1 LPSTLCANDG
11 DHLHRIQAR
20 QQHVELQE
28 ELIDHIQGSDT
39 AL

>member
-1 LPSTLCANDG
+1 MYANVG
-11 DHLHRIQAR
+11 DILHRIQAK

-28 ELIDHIQGSDT
+28 ESTDHIQGSDT

>member
-1 LPSTLCANDG
+1 LPSKRCANDDG
-11 DHLHRIQAR
+11 HLHRIQAK
-20 QQHVELQE
+20 QQYVELQE

>member
-1 LPSTLCANDG
+1 LPNKLCAND
-11 DHLHRIQAR
+11 DDLLHHIQAM

-28 ELIDHIQGSDT
+28 ESIDHIQDSDM